1 MLNRQKF
8 RKICRY
14 AGCTLAG
21 LLIALLLAAGGGALW
36 LWGWTW
42 KAAPSFHESWAAEE
56 RTAIAEFD
64 AYLRQQYAADAV
76 DIMMAYARFF
86 QEAMG
91 GEVISPGVVEQLA
104 AAYVAR
110 IVAAPVSGMLH
121 RFAESGDASA
131 ADTVSFQDMHGL
143 TPAII
148 AAQTGHLKALEALVR
163 HGANPNA
170 ISISKPDENTEPREG
185 DTPISPLLS
194 GHFTNGRRLPW
205 ETRRQTAAFLLAHG
219 CNLNTSRRI
228 NKLNCDMALL
238 LRTPESIA
246 PWEWALD
253 HGMSM
258 NLENLNLIVTFAKG
272 QPVLERVLREKLVD
286 VNDVSGSRTVLQSL
300 LLVLLQPYDEE
311 TWGQDQPDMFMEKHL
326 DMLLAAGA
334 DPNLIPRDAEPQRPG
349 ESDEAYEE
357 RLNCS
362 DALRDT
368 PLDIASTALERA
380 ELPAQRE
387 LCRRI
392 IEKLKLAMRMD

>member
-1 MLNRQKF
+1 
-8 RKICRY
+8 
-14 AGCTLAG
+14 
-21 LLIALLLAAGGGALW
+21 
-36 LWGWTW
+36 
-42 KAAPSFHESWAAEE
+42 
-56 RTAIAEFD
+56 
-64 AYLRQQYAADAV
+64 
-76 DIMMAYARFF
+76 
-86 QEAMG
+86 
-91 GEVISPGVVEQLA
+91 
-104 AAYVAR
+104 
-110 IVAAPVSGMLH
+110 
-121 RFAESGDASA
+121 
-131 ADTVSFQDMHGL
+131 
-143 TPAII
+143 
-148 AAQTGHLKALEALVR
+148 
-163 HGANPNA
+163 
-170 ISISKPDENTEPREG
+170 
-185 DTPISPLLS
+185 
-194 GHFTNGRRLPW
+194 
-205 ETRRQTAAFLLAHG
+205 
-219 CNLNTSRRI
+219 
-228 NKLNCDMALL
+228 MALL

-258 NLENLNLIVTFAKG
+258 NPENLNLIVTFAKG

-334 DPNLIPRDAEPQRPG
+334 APDLIPRDAEPQRPG

-392 IEKLKLAMRMD
+392 IEKLKLAMRID